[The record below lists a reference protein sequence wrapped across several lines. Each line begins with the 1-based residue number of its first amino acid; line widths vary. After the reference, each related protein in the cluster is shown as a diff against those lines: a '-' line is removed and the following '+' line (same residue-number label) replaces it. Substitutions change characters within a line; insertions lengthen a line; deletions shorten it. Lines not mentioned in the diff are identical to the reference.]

1 MFISYPNIHL
11 NLHFSDHK
19 GCSTPSEKAGYI
31 YIGIVTLCYLA
42 MLTALLCAF
51 AYYFCMY

>member
-11 NLHFSDHK
+11 SLHFSDHK
-19 GCSTPSEKAGYI
+19 GCSTPSGKAGYI

-51 AYYFCMY
+51 AYYFC

>member
-19 GCSTPSEKAGYI
+19 GYSTPSEKAGYI
-31 YIGIVTLCYLA
+31 YVGIATLCYLS

-51 AYYFCMY
+51 AYYF